1 MMLEGKIIL
10 AVGGAQGIGRATAKL
25 CSVRGANVIIADI
38 DAAAGTQTA
47 SEIGSAFI
55 MVNVADETSVQNMIS
70 LINRT
75 YGRLDVL
82 IQTAGILSGAFTHL
96 DEFSVETFRAV
107 LDVNITGSFLCVKH
121 CVQLMKKAGGGV
133 VILTSSDA
141 AISGSPSYAFGTSKG
156 GVSSFAI
163 SLAHMLEQDNIRVN
177 VIAPGNIDTGMK
189 RSLLA
194 IDAERRGANF
204 EQVVRE
210 AKLGTPDGVA
220 KVIAWLASDDANYV
234 RGIINTR

>member
-1 MMLEGKIIL
+1 MMLEKKIIL

-25 CSVRGANVIIADI
+25 CSARGGQVIIADI
-38 DAAAGTQTA
+38 DPAAGTQTA
-47 SEIGSAFI
+47 SEIGSTFI

-70 LINRT
+70 LINHA

-82 IQTAGILSGAFTHL
+82 IQTAGILSGAYTPL
-96 DEFSVETFRAV
+96 DEFTVETFRAV

-121 CVQLMKKAGGGV
+121 CVPLMKKAGGGV

-156 GVSSFAI
+156 GISSFAI
-163 SLAHMLEQDNIRVN
+163 SIAHMLEQDNIRVN